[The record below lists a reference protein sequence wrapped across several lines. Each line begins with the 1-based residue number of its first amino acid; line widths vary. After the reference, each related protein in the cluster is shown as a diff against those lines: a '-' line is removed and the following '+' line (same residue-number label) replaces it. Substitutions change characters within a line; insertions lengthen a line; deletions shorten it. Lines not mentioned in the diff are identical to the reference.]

1 MNPTLSRTLFIA
13 AFFTALA
20 GCGGKLVYG
29 EMEEPTLVL
38 TQPLGQTIPGA
49 PPIPIT
55 IPQSVVSFTFQV
67 PDVPLSGGSTTST
80 QAGFTIG
87 SSMKLNQAA
96 FVMSASSNADFD
108 GFDTVT
114 LTISSATQPQKIL
127 ARYTKDPAHLPGKT
141 MVLLPVDD
149 VELLDY
155 LTGTGT
161 GGKSITIDVSG
172 SGTLPANSW
181 TADVD
186 LDVRLKATAGWP

>member
-1 MNPTLSRTLFIA
+1 MNPTLSRTLFA
-13 AFFTALA
+13 AACAALA

-38 TQPLGQTIPGA
+38 SQPLGQTIPGA

-55 IPQSVVSFTFQV
+55 VPQNVVTFTFQV
-67 PDVPLSGGSTTST
+67 PDIPLSGGSTTSN
-80 QAGFTIG
+80 AGGFTIG

-96 FVMSASSNADFD
+96 FIMNASANADFNGID
-108 GFDTVT
+108 T
-114 LTISSATQPQKIL
+114 LTMTITSGSRSQVL
-127 ARYTKDPAHLPGKT
+127 AQYTKDPARLPGKT
-141 MVLLPVDD
+141 LVLPRAED

-155 LTGTGT
+155 LTGTAPGSKT
-161 GGKSITIDVSG
+161 ITLDVSG
-172 SGTLPANSW
+172 SGTLPGNPW